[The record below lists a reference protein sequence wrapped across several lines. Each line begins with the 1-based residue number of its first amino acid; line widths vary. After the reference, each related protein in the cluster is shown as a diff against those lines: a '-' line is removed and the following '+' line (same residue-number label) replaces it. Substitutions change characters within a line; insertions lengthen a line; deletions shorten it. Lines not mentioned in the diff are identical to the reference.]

1 MRATYLATLI
11 LCTFF
16 LSVPSA
22 AQTANG
28 INEDALKQLVAE
40 AEKSHSSALVVMK
53 DGALAGEWYF
63 GGQSR
68 RIETMSV
75 TKSIVSMAIG
85 RLLTTGA
92 IKSIDQPVSD
102 FYPEWKQGKKAT
114 ITLKHLLNHTSGLQ
128 SEPRTTEIYQSPDF
142 VQLALA
148 AELSDSPGSK
158 FSYNNKAA
166 NLLAGI
172 VSKAA
177 GKPVDEFCKNE
188 IFAPLGI
195 VDFSWSQDRSGNPHG
210 MSGLKAHPRDLA
222 KLGQLM
228 ANKGRWENKVILD
241 AAWVEAATHSG
252 TAVSPEVGLL
262 WWINYGSRTFNV
274 DDATIDRV
282 KQAGA
287 DATLIEQMNRLK
299 GRYES
304 AEALNKAIIAI
315 FEKREALREKMD
327 ALKLGDNLFKVER
340 GEAIGFRASGYLG
353 QFILVLPESGIVA
366 VRMIEQSSNYDEK
379 TDGFREFERLV
390 RALVTAKVK

>member
-1 MRATYLATLI
+1 MRAAILATLM

-16 LSVPSA
+16 LNMPSV
-22 AQTANG
+22 AQTPNG

-53 DGALAGEWYF
+53 DGTLVGEWYF

-102 FYPEWKQGKKAT
+102 FYPEWKQGRKAA
-114 ITLKHLLNHTSGLQ
+114 ITLRHLLNHSSGLQ
-128 SEPRTTEIYQSPDF
+128 NEPRTTEIYQSPDF

-148 AELSDSPGSK
+148 AELSDSPGTK

-172 VSKAA
+172 VGKAA

-195 VDFSWSQDRSGNPHG
+195 VDFTWSRDKSGNPHG
-210 MSGLKAHPRDLA
+210 MSGLQAHPRDLA

-241 AAWVEAATHSG
+241 AAWVDAATHSSS
-252 TAVSPEVGLL
+252 TVSPEVGLL
-262 WWINYGSRTFNV
+262 WWINYGSRSFSI

-287 DATLIEQMNRLK
+287 DATFIEQMNRLK
-299 GRYES
+299 GRYETL
-304 AEALNKAIIAI
+304 EALNKAIVTI
-315 FEKREALREKMD
+315 FEKRELLREKLN
-327 ALKLGDNLFKVER
+327 ALKLGDNFFKVER
-340 GEAIGFRASGYLG
+340 GEPIGFNANGYLG
-353 QFILVLPESGIVA
+353 QSILVFPESGIVA
-366 VRMIEQSSNYDEK
+366 VRMIENSAKYEEK

-390 RALVTAKVK
+390 RALVPPKAK